1 MILSNGIKCNNRK
14 VYDIGGKLFISI
26 NGNQSTVD
34 EPQDGPE
41 N

>member
-14 VYDIGGKLFISI
+14 VYDIGGKSFVSI
-26 NGNQSTVD
+26 NDNQYTVD
-34 EPQDGPE
+34 EAQDGPE